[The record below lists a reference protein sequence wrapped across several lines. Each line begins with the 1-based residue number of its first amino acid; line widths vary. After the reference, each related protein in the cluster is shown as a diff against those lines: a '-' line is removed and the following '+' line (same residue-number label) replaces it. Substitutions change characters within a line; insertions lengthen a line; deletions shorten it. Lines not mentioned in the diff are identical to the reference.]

1 MTNSSKSVNKKRID
15 GWPPRWL
22 TPVPAADLKRSS
34 GDDISDFAEALCKI
48 TKDSIAGAAGTP
60 LEFRGWQRELTK
72 QVFAIKA
79 DGTFRHKIA
88 LIGLPR
94 KNGKS
99 AWLSAVALESLVLG
113 VEGGE
118 VYSCA
123 AEKEQAK
130 IVFGTAKRMVEM
142 QPELSEVLDVYK
154 DAIYNPK
161 TGSVYRALSSEA
173 FSKEGL
179 SPTFVAFDE
188 LHAQPNRELF
198 DVMSLAM
205 GARTSPMLC
214 AITTAGVKTDSSGKD
229 SICYSLYQYGK
240 RVALGEV
247 DDPSFFFSWWEP
259 NEDLDDFRLPE
270 TWKTSNPGFDDIVA
284 ADDFAS
290 AILRTPESE
299 FKTKRL
305 NIWTSTSDAW
315 LPHGAWD
322 QLENRREVENGK
334 EVVLG
339 FDGSFNGDCTAIVA
353 VEIGEYPHIM
363 PVKVWEK
370 PEEADASWQVP
381 VMEVEDAI
389 RDACK
394 RWQVVEIACDPYRW
408 ARTFQILDDEGLPV
422 VTFPQTAS
430 RMTPATTRF
439 FEAVVNKQITHNGD
453 PQLARHIGNASLRVD
468 QRGSRLAKEKRGS
481 TKRIDLAVASVMSLE
496 RAYWWHSQGGS
507 LPQVFDPWSATENLE
522 VPSVWSDNNSN

>member
-1 MTNSSKSVNKKRID
+1 MTTTGAKKIKGFAPRYLTKVSS
-15 GWPPRWL
+15 
-22 TPVPAADLKRSS
+22 AELKRSR
-34 GDDISDFAEALCKI
+34 GDQVIDFAETLCKI
-48 TKDSIAGAAGTP
+48 TKDSVAGHAGEP
-60 LEFRGWQRELTK
+60 LIFRTWQKELTRHL
-72 QVFAIKA
+72 FAVKA
-79 DGTFRHKIA
+79 DNTFKHKVG

-113 VEGGE
+113 AQGGE
-118 VYSCA
+118 IYSCA

-130 IVFGTAKRMVEM
+130 IVFGTAKRMIEM
-142 QPELSEVLDVYK
+142 QPELSELLEVYK

-179 SPTFVAFDE
+179 SPTLVAFDE

-205 GARTSPMLC
+205 GARREPMLI
-214 AITTAGVKTDSSGKD
+214 AITTAGVRVDTTGKD
-229 SICYSLYQYGK
+229 SICFSLYEYGK
-240 RVALGEV
+240 RIANGEV
-247 DDPSFFFSWWEP
+247 DDPTFFFAWWEA
-259 NEDLDDFRLPE
+259 NAE
-270 TWKTSNPGFDDIVA
+270 TDYRDSNSWKEANPGFGDIVA

-290 AILRTPESE
+290 AILRTPEAE

-315 LPHGAWD
+315 LPHGSWD
-322 QLENRREVENGK
+322 AIADEK
-334 EVVLG
+334 EIEEGSRVVLG

-353 VEIGEYPHIM
+353 ISVDENPHIE
-363 PVKVWEK
+363 PVAVWEK

-381 VMEVEDAI
+381 VLEVEEVI
-389 RDACK
+389 RNSCK
-394 RWQVVEIACDPYRW
+394 KWQVVEIACDPYRW
-408 ARTFQILDDEGLPV
+408 ARTFQVLEDEGLPV
-422 VTFPQTAS
+422 VTFPQTPS

-439 FEAVVNKQITHNGD
+439 FEAVVNKTITHNGD
-453 PQLARHIGNASLRVD
+453 AQLARHIGNATLRVD

-481 TKRIDLAVASVMSLE
+481 TRRIDLAVASVMALE
-496 RAYWWHSQGGS
+496 RASWWNSQGGA
-507 LPQVFDPWSATENLE
+507 LPQIFDPWSEESAN
-522 VPSVWSDNNSN
+522 VWANDNAY